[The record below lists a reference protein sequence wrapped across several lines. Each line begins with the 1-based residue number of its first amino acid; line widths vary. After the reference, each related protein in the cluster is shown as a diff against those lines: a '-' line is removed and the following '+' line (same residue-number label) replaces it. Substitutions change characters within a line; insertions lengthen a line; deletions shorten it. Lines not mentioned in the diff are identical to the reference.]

1 MTDSWQALVD
11 DGNAYLVRNRA
22 GIGHIYD
29 PVMEALDVVH
39 STHPITRALE
49 VGCST
54 GFRLEKIRTQ
64 YGAACFGLE
73 AGNDPVIDGRAQYPH
88 VTLEQGLAPEG
99 LHQWRGSTF
108 DCIILGFFMYLLPR
122 PALFEL
128 AAAVDE
134 LLADHGHLVVFDFM
148 YPSPMSSSYVHNE
161 ALTTYKMDPSAPW
174 LWSPTYRLVSRT
186 VYSLQDSIERND
198 EPGNWKTLDVIR
210 KLPVKAA
217 YPALAAVRSEHDRSP
232 QA

>member
-11 DGNAYLVRNRA
+11 DGNAYLQRNRA
-22 GIGHIYD
+22 GIGNIHD
-29 PVMEALDVVH
+29 PVMEALDIINA
-39 STHPITRALE
+39 THPITRALE

-54 GFRLEKIRTQ
+54 GFRLEKIRNK

-73 AGNDPVIDGRAQYPH
+73 AGGDPVREGLAQYPSIN
-88 VTLEQGLAPEG
+88 LEQGLAPDG
-99 LHQWRGSTF
+99 LHIWAGSKF

-134 LLADHGHLVVFDFM
+134 LLADNGHLVVFDFM
-148 YPSPMSSSYVHNE
+148 FPSPMSSEYLYNAS
-161 ALTTYKMDPSAPW
+161 LTTYKMDPSAPW

-186 VYSLQDSIERND
+186 VYSLQDSIDRND
-198 EPGNWKTLDVIR
+198 EPENWKTLDVLR
-210 KLPVKAA
+210 KMPITTA
-217 YPALAAVRSEHDRSP
+217 YPRSTAVRSEHERTP
-232 QA
+232 